1 MQISN
6 KKELKVWNLEKT
18 LAETWDGKNGAPNL
32 SFDVED
38 FLTLQNARKALQ
50 NEIAKICQNKNVER
64 ITWLTDKVDISYNYL
79 PDDGSRIEA
88 TLSMSIL
95 EYEPGKVKWVGVG
108 NYPEG
113 NK

>member
-1 MQISN
+1 M
-6 KKELKVWNLEKT
+6 WNLEKT